1 MNWPLSDRDTTEFP
15 DLSINIE
22 VGLREHLRTITEL
35 PDGIGDTDYDAIRE
49 TGFKEVSDQRIRTYR
64 KLYERLGI
72 IYRHDG
78 KIYRSKL
85 GTRVSSLENSVDA
98 SAKAEI
104 RGIAETAVKVLKRY
118 QYVNPLDQ
126 KTADYSSLPRVHPCF
141 LLWKA
146 MDRLDGK
153 IHYEEINRVLAKVD
167 SDDEI
172 EEAIEKIAKARNA
185 LGGNYRNVAS
195 MDSELGSEVI
205 TNQASARIAPLYS
218 QAGWGGLLI
227 ESAPDKDGFRHLSKT
242 TREIIRTAIQTE
254 PEFFE
259 TQDKNEWIAYYFSD
273 IADEDKFEASAELQI
288 DPKSISID
296 DIISRIEDLGGHYD
310 ASIIKQLHLGLTFH
324 PTKHFVML
332 KGPSGTG
339 KTLLVRAYTRALL
352 GVDSLDIH
360 PPNLFMCPVRP
371 NWTDPSQ
378 VLGYFDVISGKYV
391 VPNVLEAI
399 LAALKSPDVPIF
411 ICFDEM
417 NLSRI
422 EYYFSDV
429 LSAMESRE
437 EFELHSRGESVCCA
451 QGRHIPEKI
460 ALPENIYIIGTIN
473 VDESTSPISEKV
485 LDRAA
490 IVDLNVG
497 DLAGYLDFL
506 GRTRPSVRTL
516 VKKLRSFLLEL
527 DKTLNVGGRG
537 LNNRSVEELILYLQR
552 VDESSNLEVDD
563 HIDEVIR
570 SKIIAKLKGDENSRD
585 MVDALIALFE
595 SDKCPTMLTASLEV
609 ARELRSQLNDFGA
622 FKAFR

>member
-15 DLSINIE
+15 DLSINVE
-22 VGLREHLRTITEL
+22 VDLRDHLKTITEL
-35 PDGIGDTDYDAIRE
+35 KNGVGATDYDEIRE
-49 TGFKEVSDQRIRTYR
+49 TGFEGVSDSRIRTYR

-72 IYRHDG
+72 IYKKDG

-85 GTRVSSLENSVDA
+85 GTQISYLEKNVDA
-98 SAKAEI
+98 SAKAEV
-104 RGIAETAVKVLKRY
+104 RGIAETVVKVLKRY
-118 QYVNPLDQ
+118 QYINPLDAIAANY
-126 KTADYSSLPRVHPCF
+126 TRLPRVHPYF

-153 IHYEEINRVLAKVD
+153 IHYQEINRVLAKVD
-167 SDDEI
+167 SDDGI
-172 EEAIEKIAKARNA
+172 EEAIEKIVKARKA
-185 LGGNYRNVAS
+185 LDENYNSVAS
-195 MDSELGSEVI
+195 IDSELGGEVV
-205 TNQASARIAPLYS
+205 TDQASARIASLYS
-218 QAGWGGLLI
+218 LAGWGGLLI
-227 ESAPDKDGFRHLSKT
+227 DSTQDKDGFRHLSKT
-242 TREIIRTAIQTE
+242 TREIIKTAIQTE

-259 TQDKNEWIAYYFSD
+259 TQDKDEWIAYYFSD
-273 IADEDKFEASAELQI
+273 IVDEDGFEAPAELQI
-288 DPKSISID
+288 DLKTID
-296 DIISRIEDLGGHYD
+296 VNEIISRIERLGGHYD
-310 ASIIKQLHLGLTFH
+310 ASTIKQLHLGLTFH

-339 KTLLVRAYTRALL
+339 KTLLVRAYTRALFDV
-352 GVDSLDIH
+352 GSLDIH
-360 PPNLFMCPVRP
+360 LPNLFMCPVRP

-378 VLGYFDVISGKYV
+378 VVGYFDVISGKYV

-399 LAALKSPDVPIF
+399 LTALKSPDVPIF

-437 EFELHSRGESVCCA
+437 EFELHSRGENAVCA

-460 ALPENIYIIGTIN
+460 ALPKNIYIIGTIN

-490 IVDLNVG
+490 IVDLNGG
-497 DLAGYLDFL
+497 DLERYLDFL
-506 GRTRPSVRTL
+506 ERTEPSVRTL
-516 VKKLRSFLLEL
+516 IGKLRPFLLEL
-527 DKTLNVGGRG
+527 DKTLNSGGRG

-552 VDESSNLEVDD
+552 VNESSNLEVDD

-585 MVDALIALFE
+585 MVDELVALLE
-595 SDKCPTMLTASLEV
+595 SDKCPTMLTASLKV